1 MKPDHQHIKSVKKN
15 AKTFNACL
23 TACWMSFSTETQQ
36 HRSTCHFSECL
47 LKTGT
52 WPTYMYLQKG
62 FQPQI
67 AMGLQIVICLLKFG
81 QSWQVLSSC
90 VKTGQH
96 AEQRLTLSSD
106 ERLKT
111 RLEIENHS
119 SVTTLDSLT
128 NLVDLTLGPLSTW
141 LTVQQFCGRLIAS
154 SFHETCC
161 TRYQEENKDISKF
174 AIDLHAYVA
183 STICLMYSTGM
194 NQNKLL
200 SQHIW
205 EPCER
210 SQGHHSLHVLCNGNS
225 RRMVKPYRNVKSR
238 KGGWNRCN
246 AEASRVPLGNKP
258 IQHHGFNWNC

>member
-1 MKPDHQHIKSVKKN
+1 MLDFIFHRNAAAQKHMSLFPNASSRLEHDLPTCICKK
-15 AKTFNACL
+15 A
-23 TACWMSFSTETQQ
+23 
-36 HRSTCHFSECL
+36 
-47 LKTGT
+47 
-52 WPTYMYLQKG
+52 
-62 FQPQI
+62 FQPQL

-81 QSWQVLSSC
+81 QSWQILSSC
-90 VKTGQH
+90 VKAVQH

-183 STICLMYSTGM
+183 STICFMYSTWYES
-194 NQNKLL
+194 K
-200 SQHIW
+200 
-205 EPCER
+205 
-210 SQGHHSLHVLCNGNS
+210 
-225 RRMVKPYRNVKSR
+225 
-238 KGGWNRCN
+238 
-246 AEASRVPLGNKP
+246 
-258 IQHHGFNWNC
+258 